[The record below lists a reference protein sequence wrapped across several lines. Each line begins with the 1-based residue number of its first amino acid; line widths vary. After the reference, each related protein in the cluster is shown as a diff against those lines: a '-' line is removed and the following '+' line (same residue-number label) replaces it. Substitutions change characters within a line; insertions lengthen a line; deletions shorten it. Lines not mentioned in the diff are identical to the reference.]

1 MKASCSMF
9 SQVLKLFPRIE
20 FERLVKETGAEYRA
34 KGLSSWSQFVAMLF
48 CQLGGAHSLREI
60 EGGLK
65 SCEGKL
71 THLGIE
77 APVRS
82 SLSYANGHRPWEL
95 FEKLFYALFEKV
107 AAKVVGKR
115 KFRFKNKLVS
125 LDSTTID
132 LCLSMYDWAKF
143 MRTKGAVKLHLV
155 LDHEGYL
162 PRFAVITD
170 GKVSDVEVAR
180 HIEFA
185 AGTIVVEDRGY
196 TDYELYD
203 RWTRNGVYFVSRLRD
218 NAIYEVLEDRV
229 ALEAKG
235 VLKDQLIRL
244 SSKHAVERCSHV
256 LRRIEVIR
264 EDTGEILVFVT
275 NHHGLA
281 ASSVAAIYKDRWQIE
296 LFFKALKQNLKIKT
310 FVGTSANAVKT
321 QIWTALIAM
330 LLFRYLQLCSRF
342 GWSLANLVALLRMNL
357 FTHRDLMAWLDQ
369 PYSTPPRAQDSVQP
383 SFVFE

>member
-1 MKASCSMF
+1 VKASCSMF
-9 SQVLKLFPRIE
+9 SQVLKLFPRTE
-20 FERLVKETGAEYRA
+20 FEQLVKQTGAEYRA

-48 CQLGGAHSLREI
+48 CQLGRAHSLREI

-71 THLGIE
+71 AHLGIE

-82 SLSYANGHRPWEL
+82 SLSYANRHRPWQL
-95 FEKLFYALFEKV
+95 FEGLFHALFEKV

-125 LDSTTID
+125 MDSTTID

-143 MRTKGAVKLHLV
+143 TRTKGAVKLHLV
-155 LDHEGYL
+155 LDHDGYL

-170 GKVSDVEVAR
+170 GKVSDVEIAR
-180 HIEFA
+180 QLDFA

-196 TDYELYD
+196 TDYALYS
-203 RWTRNGVYFVSRLRD
+203 RWIDSGVYFVSRLRA
-218 NAIYEVLEDRV
+218 NAKFEVIEER
-229 ALEAKG
+229 KPTPG
-235 VLKDQLIRL
+235 VLRDQTIRL
-244 SSKHAVERCSHV
+244 TDRYTREKCKHV
-256 LRRIEVIR
+256 LRRVEALH

-275 NHHGLA
+275 NHHRLA
-281 ASSVAAIYKDRWQIE
+281 ASSIAAIYKDRWQIE
-296 LFFKALKQNLKIKT
+296 LFFKGLKQNLKIKT

-342 GWSLANLVALLRMNL
+342 SWSMANLIALLRMNL
-357 FTHRDLMAWLDQ
+357 FTHRDLMAWLNE
-369 PYSTPPRAQDSVQP
+369 PYTTPPDPQDDPQIALE
-383 SFVFE
+383 FA